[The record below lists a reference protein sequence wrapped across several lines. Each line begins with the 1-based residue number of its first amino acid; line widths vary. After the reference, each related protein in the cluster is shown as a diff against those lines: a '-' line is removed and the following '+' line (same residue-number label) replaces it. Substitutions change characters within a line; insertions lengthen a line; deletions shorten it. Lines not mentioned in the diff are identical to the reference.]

1 MWTYT
6 ARPNDSV
13 RRAVVP
19 LFAVLLAAGTEHVR
33 ALPTDSDQPI
43 EIAADRAEHDDV
55 KRVTIYRGGVI
66 IDQGSLHI
74 TGDTVTILFDR
85 YDDVAKMIVVGAPA
99 HFRQS
104 ADGGT
109 SNRKAWARQME
120 YFPGQ
125 DLIMLLGAARYERD
139 GSHVQ
144 ADRLVYDSRR
154 ARFKALT
161 DTGSED
167 EGTAGKTPERVRIE
181 IKPKKKQS
189 Q

>member
-6 ARPNDSV
+6 ARPNASV

-19 LFAVLLAAGTEHVR
+19 LFAVLLAAGAEHVR

-55 KRVTIYRGGVI
+55 KRITIYRGGRGHRPGQPAHHRRHRHHPLRSIRRRGEDDRGRGARPLPSVGRRGHRQP
-66 IDQGSLHI
+66 QG
-74 TGDTVTILFDR
+74 
-85 YDDVAKMIVVGAPA
+85 VGA
-99 HFRQS
+99 
-104 ADGGT
+104 ADGVLSRAG
-109 SNRKAWARQME
+109 
-120 YFPGQ
+120 PHH
-125 DLIMLLGAARYERD
+125 AARSGPLRED

-144 ADRLVYDSRR
+144 ADRLVYDSRK

-181 IKPKKKQS
+181 IKPKKQS

>member
-1 MWTYT
+1 MWTHA
-6 ARPNDSV
+6 ARRNDSV
-13 RRAVVP
+13 RRAAAP
-19 LFAVLLAAGTEHVR
+19 LVAVLLAAGAGHAL

-43 EIAADRAEHDDV
+43 EIAADRAEHDDAR
-55 KRVTIYRGGVI
+55 RVTIYRGSVV
-66 IDQGSLHI
+66 IDQGTLHI

-85 YDDVAKMIVVGAPA
+85 RDDVAKMIVVGVPA

-104 ADGGT
+104 SDGGT
-109 SNRKAWARQME
+109 GHRKAWARRME

-125 DLIMLLGAARYERD
+125 DLIMLLGEARYEKD
-139 GSHVQ
+139 GSHVR
-144 ADRLVYDSRR
+144 ADRLVYDSRN

-161 DTGSED
+161 DTEGED
-167 EGTAGKTPERVRIE
+167 QGTAGKTPERVRIE